1 VEQNREIKF
10 LKSINEI
17 PSLPLIS
24 LSHLKGGINGTFNFL
39 FNPYKRKRL
48 PVDFDEL
55 FNELIANLKEGDE
68 RPEEI
73 IAEVEEEE
81 V

>member
-1 VEQNREIKF
+1 MYHQI
-10 LKSINEI
+10 
-17 PSLPLIS
+17 
-24 LSHLKGGINGTFNFL
+24 LSWA
-39 FNPYKRKRL
+39 NPYKRKRL
-48 PVDFDEL
+48 PVDFNEL
-55 FNELIANLKEGDE
+55 FNELIANLKEGEE